1 MADDSRDV
9 RESAIITLVEL
20 QAILSDISHD
30 DERSAASLDWPID
43 PAEVWWFGES
53 IFLSHTYYQPPDH
66 LVKGICFRF
75 PAFPGDH
82 SDDSAT
88 CVCLHPGLA
97 DLVWTAQLSP
107 EEKRGFDGHKAFYR
121 LWKPIGLQLAIRNG
135 SLHYGFRPLK
145 EVHKSEQLD
154 SILPGGSVG
163 CI

>member
-1 MADDSRDV
+1 MAYDSRDV
-9 RESAIITLVEL
+9 WKGAIITLVAL

-30 DERSAASLDWPID
+30 DERWAASLDWPID
-43 PAEVWWFGES
+43 PAQMWWFGES
-53 IFLSHTYYQPPDH
+53 IFVSHTYYQPPDH

-107 EEKRGFDGHKAFYR
+107 EEKRCFDLHEAFYR
-121 LWKPIGLQLAIRNG
+121 LWKPIGLQLAIRNCG
-135 SLHYGFRPLK
+135 LHCGTYPCRSIH
-145 EVHKSEQLD
+145 EAEQLD
-154 SILPGGSVG
+154 SNFSPRDP
-163 CI
+163 